1 MKELTSYLPST
12 EWLMEFA
19 ITYGGKLVLALI
31 TLLIGLWLIG
41 RLSKLLKKIFEMRS
55 FEQTLQTF
63 LIQLI
68 ATTLKILLVISV
80 VTMVGIQMTSFIAI
94 LGAAGLAF
102 GLALSGTLQNFA
114 GGVML
119 LILKPFKSGDFIEA
133 QGFMGTVKEIQIF
146 HTVLN
151 TPDNKLI
158 IIPNGPLSNGAATNY
173 SAEPR
178 RRVDWTFGISYSDNI
193 EKAKEIVIELLNA
206 DDRIL
211 KEPAPFTAVI
221 SLGDSSVNLVARAW
235 VETPDYWNVFFA
247 MNERVKNAFDGNE
260 ISIPFPQRDVHL
272 FQK

>member
-158 IIPNGPLSNGAATNY
+158 PNGPLSNGAATNY